1 MAQVALVQV
10 ILLAL
15 HLLKVMLAVQV
26 MVEEALMAAV
36 AAVVLPQ
43 LAVVV
48 MVRQVA
54 QVVRVRLPQ

>member
-1 MAQVALVQV
+1 
-10 ILLAL
+10 
-15 HLLKVMLAVQV
+15 
-26 MVEEALMAAV
+26 MAAV